1 MFRSGISVLFRYF
14 GFVSVSLGTGP
25 EPCRGPVCSVL
36 FYYYMFN
43 PVIKG
48 QCGAFRFI
56 SAFTLPALTVSRL
69 FAYIISATQGII
81 RNPSYSLKVVAGR
94 AVKTEQKMVVTS
106 VLGFLGEHPGIL
118 VVLFLLY
125 CFIYALSLLFAGP
138 KPGRNPFGVRFL
150 RPPPEKIVTEQKVRN
165 TILKQSMHL
174 HFSHTTTAIWVSSL
188 IAVLR

>member
-1 MFRSGISVLFRYF
+1 M
-14 GFVSVSLGTGP
+14 
-25 EPCRGPVCSVL
+25 
-36 FYYYMFN
+36 
-43 PVIKG
+43 
-48 QCGAFRFI
+48 
-56 SAFTLPALTVSRL
+56 
-69 FAYIISATQGII
+69 
-81 RNPSYSLKVVAGR
+81 VVA
-94 AVKTEQKMVVTS
+94 S

-174 HFSHTTTAIWVSSL
+174 YHYGPLRSLSCVTVNSITCQWVICVLHKPQLPAISPSGASSQSACPYRIDIGNWSEYRHIGPITARRLSDIKT
-188 IAVLR
+188 